1 MSYDRTQAIKI
12 FKDVFKNG
20 RITNQLLK
28 QMENDLEQREKSI
41 RLFQDKLNK
50 EPVQNELKKLSFCS
64 IIYRGNENSC

>member
-28 QMENDLEQREKSI
+28 QMENDLEQR
-41 RLFQDKLNK
+41 
-50 EPVQNELKKLSFCS
+50 KKYKTISRQTKYRTCS
-64 IIYRGNENSC
+64 E